1 MKVITRPVVHY
12 GWIIVLAGCLSIFA
26 AIGLGRF
33 SIGMLLPAM
42 GSSLHLSYSQMG
54 LVCTCNFIGYLVAVL
69 FCGRLQAALG
79 ARRLIPPALVLVG
92 ISMMSI
98 GLARGLLSVAF
109 FYTLTGIGSGAANIP
124 VMGLVSSWF
133 VSRLR
138 GRAAGFIVTGSGF
151 AILLAGQ
158 LIPFFNALR
167 PEGWRLS
174 WFVLGAI
181 VLVVAVFARVVL
193 RNRPSDLGLQRVGA
207 DKGPAGEEL
216 RPDFRPFNKKVLLN
230 CGLIYFIFGCTYVIY
245 VTFIVTVLV
254 QEHGFSEAAAGSFWS
269 WVGFL
274 SLFSGPVFGTLSDR
288 FGRKTGLMI
297 VFSIQTLAYLLVGL
311 KLPNIALIL
320 SIGSFGIV
328 AWSVPSIMIAL
339 IGDLVGVHNTVR
351 VFGFITFI
359 LGIGQIVG
367 PFFAGLLAETTGN
380 FSAAF
385 LLAAGM
391 TSVAVLLS
399 SRLQVDAG

>member
-1 MKVITRPVVHY
+1 MKATTRPVVHY

-54 LVCTCNFIGYLVAVL
+54 LVCTCNFIGYLAAVF
-69 FCGRLQAALG
+69 FCSRLQAVLG
-79 ARRLIPPALVLVG
+79 ARRLILLALLLVG
-92 ISMMSI
+92 ISMMLI
-98 GLARGLLSVAF
+98 GLVRDMVSLALL
-109 FYTLTGIGSGAANIP
+109 YTLTGIGSGAANIP
-124 VMGLVSSWF
+124 VMGLVSAWF

-138 GRAAGFIVTGSGF
+138 GRAAGFVVTGSGF
-151 AILLAGQ
+151 AILLTGK
-158 LIPFFNALR
+158 LIPFFNAMR
-167 PEGWRLS
+167 PDGWRVS

-181 VLVVAVFARVVL
+181 VLVIAVLARVIL
-193 RNRPSDLGLQRVGA
+193 RNRPQDLGLQQVGA
-207 DKGPAGEEL
+207 DRELAGEEL
-216 RPDFRPFNKKVLLN
+216 RPDFRPLNKKVILH
-230 CGLIYFIFGCTYVIY
+230 CGMIYFIFGCTYVIY

-254 QEHGFSEAAAGSFWS
+254 RHGFSEAAAGSLWS

-274 SLFSGPVFGTLSDR
+274 SLFSGPVFGTFSDR
-288 FGRKTGLMI
+288 FGRRAGLMI

-311 KLPNIALIL
+311 KLPNIALVL

-328 AWSVPSIMIAL
+328 AWSIPSIMIAL
-339 IGDLVGVHNTVR
+339 VGDLVGVHSTVR

-367 PFFAGLLAETTGN
+367 PFFAGQLAETTGD
-380 FSAAF
+380 FSVVF
-385 LLAAGM
+385 LLAAGL
-391 TSVAVLLS
+391 TLVAVLLAA
-399 SRLQVDAG
+399 RLQVDEG